1 MLNTLT
7 FIAFLLLALP
17 GHSCPHVE
25 HSRSFPS
32 YNDALEI
39 ARSNNERRVTRQVS
53 APAKTAIT
61 NVRVFDGEK
70 LLPLSTVFIEGG
82 VIVPYASEATVVD
95 GNGGVLLSGLID
107 AHSHPVSVEHLENFA
122 SYGVTTAMVMGC
134 YPYDICHSLQNHPG
148 LTDIRFA
155 GQGAVAPNSTHAL
168 LGAGVPLNETITSPS
183 QAPDFIARQLEAG
196 ATFIKMIAEDVGSPT
211 LSQETMNALVVAAH
225 AKGVRVACHAADYSA
240 VDRALT
246 AQTDQS
252 HHVPNDFPLNSSLIS
267 RFVAQNTI
275 SVPTLSIFLQ
285 FDIGGR
291 PDGAHGFD
299 VATASAGALNAAK
312 VPILAGTD
320 ANNVPGPFSLAFG
333 SSLHTEL
340 ELLVQAGL
348 STVEALRSATVLA
361 AQHNLLFDRGVVAS
375 GMRADLLLISGDPI
389 ANISATRDI
398 QRVWIGGVEYTT
410 VSGN

>member
-7 FIAFLLLALP
+7 FIVFLLLALP
-17 GHSCPHVE
+17 GHSCPHAE
-25 HSRSFPS
+25 HSIS
-32 YNDALEI
+32 YSDVLEI
-39 ARSNNERRVTRQVS
+39 ARSNNDRRVTRQIS

-82 VIVPYASEATVVD
+82 IIVPYASEAIVVD

-107 AHSHPVSVEHLENFA
+107 AHSHPLSVEHLENFS
-122 SYGVTTAMVMGC
+122 SYGVTTAMAMSC
-134 YPYDICHSLQNHPG
+134 FPYDICDSLQNHPG

-155 GQGAVAPNSTHAL
+155 ALGAVAPNSTHAL
-168 LGAGVPLNETITSPS
+168 LGTGVPLNETITSPS
-183 QAPDFIARQLEAG
+183 QAADFVARQLEAG
-196 ATFIKMIAEDVGSPT
+196 ATIIKMTAEDVGSPT
-211 LSQETMNALVVAAH
+211 LSQETMNAIVVAAH
-225 AKGVRVACHAADYSA
+225 AKDVRVACHAADYSA
-240 VDRALT
+240 VDSALM
-246 AQTDQS
+246 AQVDQS

-267 RFVAQNTI
+267 RFLAQNTV

-291 PDGAHGFD
+291 PDGAHGFA
-299 VATASAGALNAAK
+299 VATASARALNAAK

-320 ANNVPGPFSLAFG
+320 ANAIPSPFALAFG

-361 AQHNLLFDRGVVAS
+361 ARHNLLFDRGVVAP

-398 QRVWIGGVEYTT
+398 QRVWIGGVEYTA
-410 VSGN
+410 VAGK